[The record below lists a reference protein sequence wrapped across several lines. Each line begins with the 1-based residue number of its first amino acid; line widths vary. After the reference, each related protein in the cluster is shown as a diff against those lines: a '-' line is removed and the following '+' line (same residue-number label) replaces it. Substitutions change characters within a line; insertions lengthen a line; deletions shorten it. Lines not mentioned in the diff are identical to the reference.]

1 MHLRMSVSHFSDVSL
16 YVNRIDKL
24 TYLFYSD
31 FFISNDKSPRLN
43 KLVKDPI
50 FLFNSAFRRCN
61 RCLKTLSL
69 SNKSL
74 HFPQRALPRQR
85 HSFWLSYMK
94 RRFPRVEV
102 SRQTSETSVLCR
114 VKRLPE
120 RKFVSYRNYF
130 NPSYYVKSV
139 IGLEPTPSVRTLLNC
154 MEI

>member
-1 MHLRMSVSHFSDVSL
+1 MSVSHFSVVSL
-16 YVNRIDKL
+16 YVTRVVKL

-31 FFISNDKSPRLN
+31 FFISNDKSPPLN
-43 KLVKDPI
+43 ELVKDTI

-74 HFPQRALPRQR
+74 HFPQRVLPRQR

-102 SRQTSETSVLCR
+102 SRQTSENSVLC
-114 VKRLPE
+114 RLPE

-130 NPSYYVKSV
+130 NPAYYVKSV
-139 IGLEPTPSVRTLLNC
+139 IGHEPTPSVRTLLNC